1 MGDEIVPVQ
10 YGLVI
15 VPSDS
20 YIYRDQIEVSGGRQS
35 KPYAGCCDRVGIVW
49 WL

>member
-10 YGLVI
+10 YGLAV

-20 YIYRDQIEVSGGRQS
+20 YLCRDQIEVSGGRQS
-35 KPYAGCCDRVGIVW
+35 KPYAGCDRVGIFW